1 MYLFADVCVQIVSR
15 MLQLSAVARLCV
27 RVSASGVSCAPLSLD
42 KTWPLSQTRPHPA
55 FLHPLSPVTTTG
67 LVPCR
72 SVTTQTGGWY
82 ESLADSTAVHLMEQ
96 LLISTQNATGLP
108 WWASIVTTTF
118 ALRTAV
124 TLPLGVY
131 QSIIIGKVPTHNTV
145 PLLHTHI
152 HTHTHTIHSHY
163 STHTHTHTHTFLHAN
178 ITYPLR

>member
-152 HTHTHTIHSHY
+152 HTHTHTI
-163 STHTHTHTHTFLHAN
+163 
-178 ITYPLR
+178 